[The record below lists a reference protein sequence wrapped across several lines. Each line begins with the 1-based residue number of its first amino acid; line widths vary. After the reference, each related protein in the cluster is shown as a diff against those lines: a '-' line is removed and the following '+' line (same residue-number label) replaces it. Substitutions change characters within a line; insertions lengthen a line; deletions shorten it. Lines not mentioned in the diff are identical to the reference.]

1 MGVNCL
7 IFSGNSDISAYH
19 NMFKLPI
26 KQLSAGA
33 YRIATELRNKGYSV
47 QVVDL
52 AHEKKFGPIHELV
65 LKKFV
70 DKDTL
75 WIGFSVNFLSHL
87 LGYPYVPT
95 KNKLDHLK
103 EQNSQLDLHIKCFV
117 DYARSLNSKV
127 QFLIGGTRLI
137 DLSHLGF
144 YEFRGYADS
153 LILEFTDKLCR
164 GDIPQKRIYDYEIYD
179 NFVTSKIDYQKND
192 ILDYYKGLSIEISR
206 GCIFRCKFC
215 AHPLNGK
222 TKGEWIKRSE
232 VLYDEFISNYEKYGI
247 KDYVF
252 ADDTYNDSPIK
263 LEELYNNVFS
273 KLPFKINF
281 VTYLRLDLLHRYPY
295 TIDILKESGLKAAFF
310 GIETL
315 NNKAAKII
323 GKGLDPIK
331 QIDFASS
338 LKQNQFKNINMA
350 ASWIYGLPTETK
362 ESLINMTKWI
372 LSNENPFDSNSVGEL
387 AIRPREFNTYQVFK
401 SPFEDDIYNYDFELF
416 HDDENNLEWRYR
428 GTNLTSNWCRDLV
441 QNLRPLEHLKR
452 KRMNTFYLPDCIT
465 LGISENDFTRLSPH
479 EIAKKYN
486 IQKLLDEINIK
497 YIKNIAAL

>member
-7 IFSGNSDISAYH
+7 IFSGNSGIETSH
-19 NMFKLPI
+19 NMFGLPI

-33 YRIATELRNKGYSV
+33 YRIATELRNRGYSV
-47 QVVDL
+47 QVVDF
-52 AHEKKFGPIHELV
+52 AHEKEFGPIHELV

-75 WIGFSVNFLSHL
+75 WIGFSINFLTHL

-95 KNKLDHLK
+95 KNKLDYLK
-103 EQNSQLDLHIKCFV
+103 EQNSQLDLHIRSFV

-164 GDIPQKRIYDYEIYD
+164 GDIPKKRIYDYEIYD
-179 NFVTSKIDYQKND
+179 NFVKSKIDYQKND

-281 VTYLRLDLLHRYPY
+281 VTYLRLDLLYRYPH
-295 TIDILKESGLKAAFF
+295 TIDILKDSGLKAAFF

-315 NNKAAKII
+315 NAKAAKII
-323 GKGLDPIK
+323 GKGMDPMK
-331 QIDFASS
+331 QMEFAAQ
-338 LKQNQFKNINMA
+338 LKQNQFKNINMT

-362 ESLINMTKWI
+362 KTLIDMCSWI
-372 LSNENPFDSNSVGEL
+372 MSSENPFDSNSMAEL
-387 AIRPREFNTYQVFK
+387 GIKPKNFHTYQIFK
-401 SPFEDDIYNYDFELF
+401 SPFEDDIFLYDFEVFL
-416 HDDENNLEWRYR
+416 DEENNLEWKYKD
-428 GTNLTSNWCRDLV
+428 TDVTSYWCRDLA
-441 QNLRPLEHLKR
+441 QKLIPLEYAKR
-452 KRMNTFYLPDCIT
+452 KRMTTFYLPDCIT
-465 LGISENDFTRLSPH
+465 LGIDQNDFNSLTPK
-479 EIAKKYN
+479 EIQQKYDL
-486 IQKLLDEINIK
+486 QKMSEQSTIK
-497 YIKNIAAL
+497 YIKNLIA